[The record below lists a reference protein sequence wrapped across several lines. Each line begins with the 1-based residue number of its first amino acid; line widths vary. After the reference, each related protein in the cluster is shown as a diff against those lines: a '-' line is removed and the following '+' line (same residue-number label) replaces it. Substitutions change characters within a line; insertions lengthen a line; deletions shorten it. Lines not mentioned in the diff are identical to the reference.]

1 MRSAFLRLVAA
12 LLPGLAALLV
22 ALAPHP
28 AAVGTP
34 TANRPA
40 NTCTAQFS
48 DVPAGAYFY
57 DPVLWLAC
65 QGAISGYSDGTFRS
79 GNPTT
84 RAQLTKIVVLA
95 YGWPLLTPA
104 PGHFSDVPPASPFYA
119 TIETAYARGIIGGY
133 ADGTFRPGND
143 VTRAQLSKIIT
154 LAAGWTLL
162 NPAQGHFGDVPPGSA
177 FFQVVETAYAH
188 GIISGYADGSF
199 RPGNPATRAQIAK
212 IVYLTLQSGCAMF
225 PADNIWNRDIS
236 ALPVHP
242 LSATYIGTIG
252 LGGHLHADFGSG
264 TYQGAPIGIPWL
276 AVAGSEPLVPAS
288 FTKPGES
295 DPGPYPIPLTAPIE
309 GGPASGG
316 DRHVLVVDQGGGCS
330 LNELYLAYPQGNGS
344 WQAYSGARWDL
355 SSNALRPDDW
365 TSADAAGLPIL
376 PGLIRYDEVAA
387 GAIRH
392 AVRFTANSTQNA
404 HIWPA
409 RHDAGIADSSLP
421 PMGLRVRLKAGFDI
435 SGYPPAD
442 QVILTALKKYGMF
455 LADNGG
461 NWFVSGTQD
470 ERWDN
475 DVLHELSTVAGSN
488 FEAVDESGLMIDPN
502 SGASR

>member
-1 MRSAFLRLVAA
+1 MSSAFPRLVAV
-12 LLPGLAALLV
+12 LVPGLAALLV
-22 ALAPHP
+22 VLAPHP
-28 AAVGTP
+28 AVSAP
-34 TANRPA
+34 TDKRPA

-48 DVPAGAYFY
+48 DVPPGAYFY

-65 QGAISGYSDGTFRS
+65 QGAISGYSDGTFRP

-104 PGHFSDVPPASPFYA
+104 QGHFSDVSPASPFYA

-154 LAAGWTLL
+154 LATGWTLL
-162 NPAQGHFGDVPPGSA
+162 NPAQGHFGDVPPGST
-177 FFQVVETAYAH
+177 FYSVVETAYAH
-188 GIISGYADGSF
+188 GIISGYSDGSF

-236 ALPVHP
+236 TAPVHP
-242 LSATYIGTIG
+242 LSASYIGSIG
-252 LGGHLHADFGSG
+252 LSGHLHADFGSG

-276 AVAGSEPLVPAS
+276 AVAGSEPVVPVN
-288 FTKPGES
+288 FTNPAES
-295 DPGPYPIPLTAPIE
+295 DPDPYPIPLSAPIE

-316 DRHVLVVDQGGGCS
+316 DRHVLVMDQGGGCS

-392 AVRFTANSTQNA
+392 AVRFTVSRSQNT
-404 HIWPA
+404 HLWPA
-409 RHDAGIADSSLP
+409 RHDAGSADAALP
-421 PMGLRVRLKAGFDI
+421 PMGLRVRLKADYPIAGF
-435 SGYPPAD
+435 PEQAR
-442 QVILTALKKYGMF
+442 VILIALKRYGMIV
-455 LADNGG
+455 ADNGG
-461 NWFVSGTQD
+461 DWY
-470 ERWDN
+470 
-475 DVLHELSTVAGSN
+475 
-488 FEAVDESGLMIDPN
+488 I
-502 SGASR
+502 SGAPSPHWNNDALHALGRVKGSAFEVVDTSSMAP